1 MALRRAPCS
10 ASSRCTVCLP
20 SCRLGSPVEFQKKQK
35 PSKINGKLE
44 EVFVFQNPKL
54 NKSEKSDFARN
65 FWIALDR
72 KTENSCC
79 TPQVLF
85 FSATDPRG
93 PEQARRRVESLR
105 ERLRVRG
112 RSDPTRWRRGWRRTL
127 FGRGGRGPPT
137 TLTRSRTTT
146 TSRPSRALLGTGSTG
161 VVFRKTSKTSSAPRR
176 RRRRR
181 RRRPSTTPE
190 AGAGAS
196 RRSSRS
202 RWSWSRPNPGF
213 QTTHR
218 ARGELSLFLFPF
230 SCASAF
236 LDRANDRPWILTP
249 QPTLSSAIQLSVLRA
264 QAPGFPEGP
273 RRAGAPGPAPGLAAL
288 APVGLRLLVRDAAQ
302 GGSDDP
308 DRPGAPTSGRPCEEE
323 AQPAAEDQAGGV
335 SAAQR

>member
-1 MALRRAPCS
+1 MGEGGEARL
-10 ASSRCTVCLP
+10 LP
-20 SCRLGSPVEFQKKQK
+20 SPAREQPQRADHPERFWVRARREWF
-35 PSKINGKLE
+35 
-44 EVFVFQNPKL
+44 
-54 NKSEKSDFARN
+54 SEK
-65 FWIALDR
+65 
-72 KTENSCC
+72 
-79 TPQVLF
+79 
-85 FSATDPRG
+85 
-93 PEQARRRVESLR
+93 QAKHHRHRDDDE
-105 ERLRVRG
+105 
-112 RSDPTRWRRGWRRTL
+112 
-127 FGRGGRGPPT
+127 
-137 TLTRSRTTT
+137 
-146 TSRPSRALLGTGSTG
+146 
-161 VVFRKTSKTSSAPRR
+161 
-176 RRRRR
+176 RRR